1 MSSNKFL
8 TIYCIYNANGSLSG
22 EIAYFFKK
30 YFYGLKCSMCEIT
43 HNFISEKKEWKDR
56 RIQTKI
62 NLRTVHLDEQN
73 NDLYNFSYGNTPCVI
88 GESEKGFKL
97 IFTTTELDNL
107 NGNVELFFKS
117 LEEKINEMFLC

>member
-1 MSSNKFL
+1 MLKSDFL
-8 TIYCIYNANGSLSG
+8 TIYCIYNANSSLSG
-22 EIAYFFKK
+22 ELIYFFKK

-88 GESEKGFKL
+88 GKSEKGFKL
-97 IFTTTELDNL
+97 IFTTTDLDNL